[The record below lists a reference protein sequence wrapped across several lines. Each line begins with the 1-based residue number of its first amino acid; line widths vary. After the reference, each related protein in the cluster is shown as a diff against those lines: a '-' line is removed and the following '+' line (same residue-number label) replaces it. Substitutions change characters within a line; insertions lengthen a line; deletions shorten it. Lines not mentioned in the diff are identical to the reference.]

1 MAGMEAKLTM
11 IAMQAFQ
18 AHNNE
23 TIASHK
29 PGKESQPDSL
39 SAALM
44 LLVPTLTMGGGWLG
58 SCLVF

>member
-1 MAGMEAKLTM
+1 ML
-11 IAMQAFQ
+11 AMQAFQ

-58 SCLVF
+58 SCLVL